1 MVSIAMSM
9 STGFP
14 KDYLNPNPS
23 VTDASIRG
31 GGAERLAPGRAVRDI
46 GGLAVR
52 SSIDVCKGCRKCCGS
67 LIKTI
72 AANRL
77 ATGIVISLPMIAM
90 SCFLIYIETSLTS
103 FIHTL
108 PALNNIAGFTQ
119 YKTTIFSPFYILASI
134 TYGFGLLAMLA
145 IRCEWQNLVRF
156 SAFVYRG
163 IAHWVLLSIFL
174 LIIPIAGYLPL
185 YIIMQ
190 VSCLSLLPATL
201 WLFTAGVMT
210 GHSDL
215 ITSAIEGR
223 NQSIRE
229 IDTVMVGP

>member
-1 MVSIAMSM
+1 M
-9 STGFP
+9 STGAP
-14 KDYLNPNPS
+14 KEYFNPNPS
-23 VTDASIRG
+23 VK
-31 GGAERLAPGRAVRDI
+31 DI

-72 AANRL
+72 AQNRL
-77 ATGIVISLPMIAM
+77 ATCIVIGLPILAM

-103 FIHTL
+103 FLQTL
-108 PALNNIAGFTQ
+108 PSLHIPTFQQ
-119 YKTTIFSPFYILASI
+119 YKLAIFSPFYTLAGI
-134 TYGFGLLAMLA
+134 TYGFGLLAMIS
-145 IRCEWQNLVRF
+145 IRCEWQNLIRF
-156 SAFVYRG
+156 CAFVYRG

-185 YIIMQ
+185 YIIFQ
-190 VSCLSLLPATL
+190 VSCWSLLPASL

-215 ITSAIEGR
+215 ITAAIEGR
-223 NQSIRE
+223 TRATQQ
-229 IDTVMVGP
+229 IDTTMMGP

>member
-1 MVSIAMSM
+1 MFYLAQHM
-9 STGFP
+9 STGAP
-14 KDYLNPNPS
+14 KEYFNPNP
-23 VTDASIRG
+23 T
-31 GGAERLAPGRAVRDI
+31 VRDI

-72 AANRL
+72 AQNRL
-77 ATGIVISLPMIAM
+77 ATAIVISLPMLAM
-90 SCFLIYIETSLTS
+90 SCFLIYLETSLST
-103 FIHTL
+103 FLQTL
-108 PALNNIAGFTQ
+108 PALNIPAYTQ
-119 YKTTIFSPFYILASI
+119 YKLIIFSPFYTLAGI
-134 TYGFGLLAMLA
+134 TYGFGLLAMLSLK
-145 IRCEWQNLVRF
+145 CEWQNLIRF

-185 YIIMQ
+185 YIIFQ
-190 VSCLSLLPATL
+190 ISCWSLLPATL

-215 ITSAIEGR
+215 ITAAIEGR
-223 NQSIRE
+223 NQATRQ
-229 IDTVMVGP
+229 IDTTMMGP

>member
-1 MVSIAMSM
+1 M
-9 STGFP
+9 STGAP
-14 KDYLNPNPS
+14 KEYFNPNPT
-23 VTDASIRG
+23 VK
-31 GGAERLAPGRAVRDI
+31 DI

-90 SCFLIYIETSLTS
+90 SCFLIYLETSLAS

-108 PALNNIAGFTQ
+108 PSLNIPAFQQ
-119 YKTTIFSPFYILASI
+119 YKLAIFSPFYTLAGI
-134 TYGFGLLAMLA
+134 TYGFGLFAMLG
-145 IRCEWQNLVRF
+145 IKCEWQNLIRF

-163 IAHWVLLSIFL
+163 IAHWLLLSIFL
-174 LIIPIAGYLPL
+174 LFIPIAGYLPL
-185 YIIMQ
+185 YIIFQ
-190 VSCLSLLPATL
+190 ISSLSLLPAGL

-215 ITSAIEGR
+215 ITAAIEARGR
-223 NQSIRE
+223 ATQQ
-229 IDTVMVGP
+229 IDTTMMGP

>member
-1 MVSIAMSM
+1 MALAMQFPM
-9 STGFP
+9 STGLP
-14 KDYLNPNPS
+14 KEYLNPNPNM
-23 VTDASIRG
+23 
-31 GGAERLAPGRAVRDI
+31 RDI

-52 SSIDVCKGCRKCCGS
+52 SSIDVCKGCRKCCRS

-72 AANRL
+72 AQNRL
-77 ATGIVISLPMIAM
+77 ATAIVISLPMLAM
-90 SCFLIYIETSLTS
+90 SAFLIYIETSLTS

-108 PALNNIAGFTQ
+108 PALQNLAAFTQ
-119 YKTTIFSPFYILASI
+119 YKMVIFSPFYTLAGI
-134 TYGFGLLAMLA
+134 TYGFGLLAMLS
-145 IRCEWQNLVRF
+145 IKCEWQNLIRF

-185 YIIMQ
+185 YIIFQ
-190 VSCLSLLPATL
+190 VSCWSLLPASL

-215 ITSAIEGR
+215 ITAAIEGR
-223 NQSIRE
+223 NQATHQIN
-229 IDTVMVGP
+229 TVLTEG

>member
-1 MVSIAMSM
+1 MQ
-9 STGFP
+9 TGAP
-14 KDYLNPNPS
+14 KEYFNPNPS
-23 VTDASIRG
+23 VR
-31 GGAERLAPGRAVRDI
+31 EI

-108 PALNNIAGFTQ
+108 PALSNLAAFTQ
-119 YKTTIFSPFYILASI
+119 YKTTIFSPFYILAAI
-134 TYGFGLLAMLA
+134 TYAFGLLAMLA
-145 IRCEWQNLVRF
+145 IKCEWQNLIRF

-163 IAHWVLLSIFL
+163 IAHWLLLSIFL

-190 VSCLSLLPATL
+190 VSCWSLLPATL

-223 NQSIRE
+223 TRTTQQV
-229 IDTVMVGP
+229 DTAMMEP

>member
-1 MVSIAMSM
+1 M
-9 STGFP
+9 STGEP
-14 KDYLNPNPS
+14 KEYFNPNPS
-23 VTDASIRG
+23 VR
-31 GGAERLAPGRAVRDI
+31 EI

-52 SSIDVCKGCRKCCGS
+52 SSVDVCNGCRKCLRS

-72 AANRL
+72 AQNRM
-77 ATGIVISLPMIAM
+77 ATGIVISMPMIAM

-108 PALNNIAGFTQ
+108 PSLNIPTFQA
-119 YKTTIFSPFYILASI
+119 YKLVIFSPFYTLAGI

-145 IRCEWQNLVRF
+145 IRCEWQNLLRF
-156 SAFVYRG
+156 AAFVYRG

-185 YIIMQ
+185 SIIFQ
-190 VSCLSLLPATL
+190 VSCLSLLPAFL

-215 ITSAIEGR
+215 ITAAIEGR
-223 NQSIRE
+223 SRASNVVDAAIL
-229 IDTVMVGP
+229 GP

>member
-1 MVSIAMSM
+1 MS
-9 STGFP
+9 SGYP
-14 KDYLNPNPS
+14 KEYLNPNPNM
-23 VTDASIRG
+23 
-31 GGAERLAPGRAVRDI
+31 RDI

-67 LIKTI
+67 LTKTI

-77 ATGIVISLPMIAM
+77 ATAIVIGLPMLAM
-90 SCFLIYIETSLTS
+90 SAFLIYIETSLTS

-108 PALNNIAGFTQ
+108 PSLNIPAFQQ
-119 YKTTIFSPFYILASI
+119 YKLVIFSPFYTLAGI
-134 TYGFGLLAMLA
+134 TYGFGLLAMLS
-145 IRCEWQNLVRF
+145 IKCEWQNLIRF

-185 YIIMQ
+185 YIIFQ
-190 VSCLSLLPATL
+190 VSCLSLLPAGL

-210 GHSDL
+210 AHSDL
-215 ITSAIEGR
+215 ITSAIESR
-223 NQSIRE
+223 NQ
-229 IDTVMVGP
+229 TVNQINTTLDV

>member
-1 MVSIAMSM
+1 MA
-9 STGFP
+9 TGQP
-14 KDYLNPNPS
+14 KEYFNPNPS
-23 VTDASIRG
+23 
-31 GGAERLAPGRAVRDI
+31 VRDI

-52 SSIDVCKGCRKCCGS
+52 SSVDVCNGCRKCCGS

-77 ATGIVISLPMIAM
+77 ATGIVISLPMLAM
-90 SCFLIYIETSLTS
+90 SCFLIYLETSLAS

-108 PALNNIAGFTQ
+108 PSLNIPAFQQ
-119 YKTTIFSPFYILASI
+119 YKMVIFSPFYTLAGI

-145 IRCEWQNLVRF
+145 IKCEWQNLIRF

-185 YIIMQ
+185 YIIFQ
-190 VSCLSLLPATL
+190 VSCWSLLPASL

-215 ITSAIEGR
+215 IIKAIEAQKVSTR
-223 NQSIRE
+223 Q
-229 IDTVMVGP
+229 IDSVMTDSLNSV

>member
-1 MVSIAMSM
+1 M
-9 STGFP
+9 STGAP
-14 KDYLNPNPS
+14 KEYFQANPS
-23 VTDASIRG
+23 VK
-31 GGAERLAPGRAVRDI
+31 DI

-72 AANRL
+72 AQNRL
-77 ATGIVISLPMIAM
+77 ATGIVISLPIIAM
-90 SCFLIYIETSLTS
+90 SCFLIYLEISLST
-103 FIHTL
+103 FLQTL
-108 PALNNIAGFTQ
+108 PALNIPAYTQ
-119 YKTTIFSPFYILASI
+119 YKLIIFSPFYTLAGI
-134 TYGFGLLAMLA
+134 TYGFGLLAMLS
-145 IRCEWQNLVRF
+145 IRCEWQNLIRF

-185 YIIMQ
+185 YIIFQ
-190 VSCLSLLPATL
+190 VSCWSLLPASL

-215 ITSAIEGR
+215 LTHAIESR
-223 NQSIRE
+223 NKTTHQ
-229 IDTVMVGP
+229 IDTTMMGP

>member
-1 MVSIAMSM
+1 MS
-9 STGFP
+9 SGAP
-14 KDYLNPNPS
+14 KEYFNPNPS
-23 VTDASIRG
+23 VR
-31 GGAERLAPGRAVRDI
+31 EI

-67 LIKTI
+67 LVKTI
-72 AANRL
+72 AANRM
-77 ATGIVISLPMIAM
+77 ATGIVIGLPILAM

-108 PALNNIAGFTQ
+108 PSLNIPAFTQ
-119 YKTTIFSPFYILASI
+119 YKMVIFSPFYTLAGI
-134 TYGFGLLAMLA
+134 TYGFGLLAM
-145 IRCEWQNLVRF
+145 ISIKCEWQNLIRF

-185 YIIMQ
+185 YIIFQ
-190 VSCLSLLPATL
+190 VSCWSLLPAGL

-210 GHSDL
+210 AHSDL

-223 NQSIRE
+223 ARVTRE
-229 IDTVMVGP
+229 IDTTMLNV

>member
-1 MVSIAMSM
+1 M
-9 STGFP
+9 STGAP
-14 KDYLNPNPS
+14 KEYFNPNPNM
-23 VTDASIRG
+23 
-31 GGAERLAPGRAVRDI
+31 RDI

-77 ATGIVISLPMIAM
+77 ATGIVISLPMVAM

-108 PALNNIAGFTQ
+108 PALSNLAAFSQ
-119 YKTTIFSPFYILASI
+119 YKTTIFSPFYILAGI
-134 TYGFGLLAMLA
+134 TYGFGLLAMIS
-145 IRCEWQNLVRF
+145 IRCEWQNLIRF

-185 YIIMQ
+185 YIIFQ
-190 VSCLSLLPATL
+190 VSCWSLLPALL

-223 NQSIRE
+223 NTTVRQ
-229 IDTVMVGP
+229 IDSVMEP

>member
-1 MVSIAMSM
+1 M
-9 STGFP
+9 STGVP
-14 KDYLNPNPS
+14 KEYLNPNP
-23 VTDASIRG
+23 T
-31 GGAERLAPGRAVRDI
+31 VRDI

-108 PALNNIAGFTQ
+108 PALSNVAGFAQ
-119 YKTTIFSPFYILASI
+119 YKSTIFSPFYTLAGI
-134 TYGFGLLAMLA
+134 TYGFGLLAILG
-145 IRCEWQNLVRF
+145 IRCEWQNIVRF

-163 IAHWVLLSIFL
+163 IAHWLLLSIFL
-174 LIIPIAGYLPL
+174 LFIPIAGYLPL
-185 YIIMQ
+185 YIIFQ
-190 VSCLSLLPATL
+190 VSCWSLLPATL

-223 NQSIRE
+223 NAAVQQIN
-229 IDTVMVGP
+229 TVMNDV

>member
-1 MVSIAMSM
+1 M
-9 STGFP
+9 STGAP
-14 KDYLNPNPS
+14 KDYFNPNP
-23 VTDASIRG
+23 T
-31 GGAERLAPGRAVRDI
+31 VRDI

-67 LIKTI
+67 LTKTI

-90 SCFLIYIETSLTS
+90 SCFLIYLETSLTTFLS
-103 FIHTL
+103 TL
-108 PALNNIAGFTQ
+108 PALHIPTFNQ
-119 YKTTIFSPFYILASI
+119 YKMVIFSPFYTLAGI
-134 TYGFGLLAMLA
+134 TFGFGFLA
-145 IRCEWQNLVRF
+145 ILSIKCEWQNLIRF

-185 YIIMQ
+185 YIIFQ
-190 VSCLSLLPATL
+190 ISCWSLLPATL

-210 GHSDL
+210 AHSDL

-223 NQSIRE
+223 NQSVRA
-229 IDTVMVGP
+229 IDSVMTEP

>member
-1 MVSIAMSM
+1 M
-9 STGFP
+9 STGEP
-14 KDYLNPNPS
+14 KESFNPNPS
-23 VTDASIRG
+23 VR
-31 GGAERLAPGRAVRDI
+31 EI

-52 SSIDVCKGCRKCCGS
+52 SSVDVCNGCRKCLRS

-72 AANRL
+72 AQNRM
-77 ATGIVISLPMIAM
+77 ATGIVISMPMIAM

-108 PALNNIAGFTQ
+108 PSLNIPTFQA
-119 YKTTIFSPFYILASI
+119 YKLVIFSPFYTLAGI

-145 IRCEWQNLVRF
+145 IRCEWQNLLRF
-156 SAFVYRG
+156 AAFVYRG

-185 YIIMQ
+185 YIIFQ
-190 VSCLSLLPATL
+190 VSCLSLLPAFL

-215 ITSAIEGR
+215 ITAAIEGR
-223 NQSIRE
+223 SRVSNVV
-229 IDTVMVGP
+229 DTAILSP

>member
-1 MVSIAMSM
+1 MSLYNM
-9 STGFP
+9 STGAP
-14 KDYLNPNPS
+14 KEYFNPNPS
-23 VTDASIRG
+23 
-31 GGAERLAPGRAVRDI
+31 VRDI

-77 ATGIVISLPMIAM
+77 ATTIVISLPMIAM
-90 SCFLIYIETSLTS
+90 SCFLIYLETSLAS

-108 PALNNIAGFTQ
+108 PSLNIPTFQQ
-119 YKTTIFSPFYILASI
+119 YKTTIFSPFYILAGI
-134 TYGFGLLAMLA
+134 TYGFGLLAMLS
-145 IRCEWQNLVRF
+145 IKCEWQNLIRF

-185 YIIMQ
+185 YIIFQ
-190 VSCLSLLPATL
+190 ISCWSLLPAGL

-215 ITSAIEGR
+215 ITSAIEGQ
-223 NQSIRE
+223 NQAVRH
-229 IDTVMVGP
+229 IDTVMEP